1 MYLKRSNANSN
12 VRYFDATP
20 VIAGADEPRL
30 IVISKQK
37 KKYLFSARIFRCR
50 CEGFRSGISNEEEE
64 LVLFNLDTA
73 FINMVTSVN
82 DVAANNGN
90 GLNIYFKFCQ
100 YLKWNWI
107 LVRLFSPSPAI
118 AFSFQVVFVRARW
131 AVFFVLYKW
140 NSIKRMGNEI
150 LLWQFF
156 FSSHC
161 GEEERIFHMIML
173 RFFRTIFI
181 LSYLF
186 MFCLPLFS
194 YLYVVRRY
202 FG

>member
-1 MYLKRSNANSN
+1 MCRAPFANGIHSTAVLSFTSHFFFLHFAPLYSNEQMYLKRSNANSN

-100 YLKWNWI
+100 YLK
-107 LVRLFSPSPAI
+107 
-118 AFSFQVVFVRARW
+118 
-131 AVFFVLYKW
+131 
-140 NSIKRMGNEI
+140 
-150 LLWQFF
+150 
-156 FSSHC
+156 
-161 GEEERIFHMIML
+161 
-173 RFFRTIFI
+173 
-181 LSYLF
+181 
-186 MFCLPLFS
+186 
-194 YLYVVRRY
+194 
-202 FG
+202 